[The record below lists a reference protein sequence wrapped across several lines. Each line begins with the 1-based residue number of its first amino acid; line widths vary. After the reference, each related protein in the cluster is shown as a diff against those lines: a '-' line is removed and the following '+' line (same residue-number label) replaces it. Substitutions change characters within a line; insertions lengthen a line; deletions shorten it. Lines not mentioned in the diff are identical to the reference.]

1 MKAPGLASPATHAQR
16 LHLALGQQVI
26 LALICLCAGIVPFAR
41 WIPGDYTRIVYTAVL
56 LALALFARSHA
67 SLRKYWELAFAFF
80 IVGLVA
86 VLQSFV
92 NGYVGTSILRDPP
105 NGGDPLASTV
115 LGTTVIQLLDSLSAI
130 VPIVVLTRLS
140 GSSLGSIYVRK
151 GALGRWFVVAV
162 VFFVLFYVFLAS
174 LPLRPDSP
182 AQRLLPQSGTLT
194 LGRFLVLTP
203 ALLVVSL
210 ANAFEEEFMFRGLFL
225 HKYGLF
231 FGPRIANV
239 LQAIVFAAAH
249 VGVTYTPN
257 FLVFV
262 VLLIV
267 PLGLF
272 GGYLMRA
279 TNSIIT
285 PGIFHGAVDM
295 GIYLAF
301 LSYAT

>member
-1 MKAPGLASPATHAQR
+1 MKAPSPDRPATQGQR
-16 LHLALGQQVI
+16 FHLEVGQQLI
-26 LALICLCAGIVPFAR
+26 LAIVCLCAGIVPFAR

-56 LALALFARSHA
+56 LAFALFARNRA
-67 SLRKYWELAFAFF
+67 SLRNYWELSFAFF
-80 IVGLVA
+80 ILGLVA
-86 VLQSFV
+86 VLDSFV
-92 NGYVGTSILRDPP
+92 NGYVGTSILHDAP

-130 VPIVVLTRLS
+130 VPIVVLTRFS
-140 GSSLGSIYVRK
+140 GSDLGSIYVRK
-151 GALGRWFVVAV
+151 GVLGRWFVFAV
-162 VFFVLFYVFLAS
+162 VFFVLFYFFLAS

-182 AQRLLPQSGTLT
+182 AQRVLPQSGTLT

-203 ALLVVSL
+203 ALLVVSFS
-210 ANAFEEEFMFRGLFL
+210 NAFEEEFLFRGLFL
-225 HKYGLF
+225 QKYGVF

-239 LQAIVFAAAH
+239 LQAIVFASAH

-257 FLVFV
+257 FLLFV

-279 TNSIIT
+279 TNSVIT
-285 PGIFHGAVDM
+285 PGIFHGALDM

>member
-1 MKAPGLASPATHAQR
+1 MNAPSLDMPATQGARFH
-16 LHLALGQQVI
+16 HEVGQQLI
-26 LALICLCAGIVPFAR
+26 LSIVCLCAGIVPFAR
-41 WIPGDYTRIVYTAVL
+41 WIPGDYTRIVYTVVL
-56 LALALFARSHA
+56 LAFALFARNYT
-67 SLRKYWELAFAFF
+67 SLRKYWELSFAFF
-80 IVGLVA
+80 ILGLVA

-92 NGYVGTSILRDPP
+92 NGYVGTSILHDPP

-115 LGTTVIQLLDSLSAI
+115 WGTTVIQLLDSLSAI

-140 GSSLGSIYVRK
+140 GSDLGSIYVRK
-151 GALGRWFVVAV
+151 GVLGRWFVFAAI
-162 VFFVLFYVFLAS
+162 FFVLFYFFLAS

-210 ANAFEEEFMFRGLFL
+210 FNAFEEEFMFRGLFL
-225 HKYGLF
+225 QKYGVF

-239 LQAIVFAAAH
+239 LQAIVFASAH

-257 FLVFV
+257 FLLFV

-267 PLGLF
+267 PLGLL

-279 TNSIIT
+279 TNSVIT
-285 PGIFHGAVDM
+285 PAIFHGAVDM